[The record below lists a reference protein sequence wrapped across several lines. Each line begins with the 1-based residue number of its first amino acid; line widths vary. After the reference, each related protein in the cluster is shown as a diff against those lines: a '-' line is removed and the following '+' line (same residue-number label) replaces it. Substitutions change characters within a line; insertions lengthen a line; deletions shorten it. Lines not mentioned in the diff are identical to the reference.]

1 MKIHIEI
8 SDIKTVNQLEDYWKL
23 EDYKNLL
30 EAFGIQGMDGIKPKE
45 ILEYLNMAIN
55 DLEPAEAAEIVLQY
69 KLGEVLNEGQIQ
81 NIGHEMT
88 IDKVSEEY
96 PDPELHYDLF
106 NINQLL
112 YRAYNG
118 KFPNTE
124 ATVVLFKISSSEEF
138 EVNKEVLLKALV
150 PGLQE
155 NNLVSRLFEDQIN
168 GEVEFAD
175 AAKVIWDF
183 KQENGTIQLVT
194 SDYWISQQDFVL
206 KEYDATLKFYES
218 EEDQS

>member
-23 EDYKNLL
+23 EDFKNLL
-30 EAFGIQGMDGIKPKE
+30 EAFDIQGIEGIKPKE

-55 DLEPAEAAEIVLQY
+55 DLEPTEAAEIVLQY
-69 KLGEVLNEGQIQ
+69 KLGDTLNEGQIQ
-81 NIGHEMT
+81 NIAHEMT
-88 IDKVSEEY
+88 IDRVSEEY

-118 KFPNTE
+118 KFLNTE
-124 ATVVLFKISSSEEF
+124 ATVVLFKLSSSEEF
-138 EVNKEVLLKALV
+138 EINKEVLLKSLV

-155 NNLVSRLFEDQIN
+155 NNLVSRLFDDQIK
-168 GEVEFAD
+168 GEVEFVD
-175 AAKVIWDF
+175 AAKVIWTF
-183 KQENGTIQLVT
+183 KEENGTIQLVT

-206 KEYDATLKFYES
+206 KEFDATLKFYES
-218 EEDQS
+218 DEDQS

>member
-23 EDYKNLL
+23 EDFKNLL
-30 EAFGIQGMDGIKPKE
+30 EAFDIQGIEGIKPKE

-55 DLEPAEAAEIVLQY
+55 DLEPTEAAEIVLQY
-69 KLGEVLNEGQIQ
+69 KLGDTLNEGQIQ
-81 NIGHEMT
+81 NIAHEMT
-88 IDKVSEEY
+88 IDRVSEEY

-118 KFPNTE
+118 KFLNTE
-124 ATVVLFKISSSEEF
+124 ATVVLFKLSSSEEF
-138 EVNKEVLLKALV
+138 EINKEVLLKSLV

-155 NNLVSRLFEDQIN
+155 NNLVSRLFDDQIK

-175 AAKVIWDF
+175 AAKVIWTF
-183 KQENGTIQLVT
+183 KEENGTIQLVT

-206 KEYDATLKFYES
+206 KEFDATLKFYES
-218 EEDQS
+218 DEDQS